1 MGYYTRHTL
10 EIIEGNDYITD
21 YIQEIAKLA
30 DYTNLFDDGCKWY
43 DHEKDMRKYSKNHPN
58 TVFKLSG
65 EGEETGDLWH
75 EYYLNGK
82 MQRAKAV
89 ITFDK
94 YDADKLQ

>member
-1 MGYYTRHTL
+1 MGYYTRHEL
-10 EIIEGNDYITD
+10 EIVDSNDYVTD
-21 YIQEIAKLA
+21 YKKEISEIA
-30 DYTNLFDDGCKWY
+30 DYTSLFNESCKWY
-43 DHEKDMRKYSKNHPN
+43 DHEKDMRAYSKKHPN

-82 MQRAKAV
+82 MQRANAI

-94 YDADKLQ
+94 YDANKLQ